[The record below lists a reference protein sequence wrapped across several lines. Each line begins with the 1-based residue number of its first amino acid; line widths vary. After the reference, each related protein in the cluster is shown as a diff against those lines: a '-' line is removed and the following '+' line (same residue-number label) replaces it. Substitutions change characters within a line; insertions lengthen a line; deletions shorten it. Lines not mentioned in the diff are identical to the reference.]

1 MNRLQNV
8 FLVGPMG
15 AGKSAVGRQLA
26 RLLHLDFV
34 DSDEEIEARTGV
46 DIPFIFEK
54 EGETGFRKR
63 EAKVIDD
70 LTRRERI
77 VLATGGGAIV
87 DSANRNHLGARG
99 FVIYL
104 HTTVEQQL
112 ARTRK
117 GRDRPLLK
125 NDDPRAVLEALMATR
140 EPLYRE
146 IADLT
151 VETDGRKVK
160 AVASEILNKL

>member
-1 MNRLQNV
+1 MRMRTV
-8 FLVGPMG
+8 FQVVAVAALSLAGASCADDGATGPPRG
-15 AGKSAVGRQLA
+15 
-26 RLLHLDFV
+26 D
-34 DSDEEIEARTGV
+34 TG
-46 DIPFIFEK
+46 
-54 EGETGFRKR
+54 G
-63 EAKVIDD
+63 
-70 LTRRERI
+70 
-77 VLATGGGAIV
+77 ATGGGAIV
-87 DSANRNHLGARG
+87 DSANRNPLGARG